1 MVAFA
6 GKDLTNALRGIKH
19 EARSIGGELRAGGAT
34 AIFAVHGVSP
44 IQRYAF
50 QDQVAAALQGYLNSQ
65 EPQHSK
71 LSWKSVVYWPECS
84 KDGPADVEGV
94 RPTALRVYRSDEN
107 DPLKP
112 KGRIYDVY
120 EGYWSPLSKGKT
132 NIASAVRWLLNATF
146 LGTSSTA
153 SIPCTPQKLAFDVS
167 YVVTLLGVA
176 LLLCAGAAAL
186 GWFGWRNLAAVLA
199 AGGGSGL
206 SYSDVLDDPLR
217 NIFRLPIVVY
227 AEFIVDL
234 ILGYVVAQL
243 FVVYNTRR
251 KRLRNTAAVKN
262 DVKQTGHF
270 HKKVE
275 GTQWFHR
282 IVLAILWAAFVIL
295 GVLAWQIPIWFSH
308 SGSEPTRWFVV
319 YVLAIAI
326 AVAILQAA
334 RSIADFAVENVLG
347 DVQIYTT
354 HDQNSAFYGIRQLII
369 ASVGLALKGVL
380 SVAERVTPADESF
393 VEEPKPYYERIHILG
408 HSLGST
414 VAMDVLIL
422 LRQLIQEQTLPDRQ
436 WQRIRSFTTFGTA
449 LEKTRFFFDVRQPT
463 LNAAQDQWGNDV
475 YGRYFTDKIAALALP
490 TNAGGIYWSN
500 YWYQHDIVANAIES
514 YKSSVEVGDDFVY
527 DTSTRRI
534 CHNVPIPHRRPPWAW
549 VHSDY
554 LADEHFWVKVGPILT
569 S

>member
-6 GKDLTNALRGIKH
+6 SKDLTHALRGMH
-19 EARSIGGELRAGGAT
+19 EARRSIGGESHTGGRT

-50 QDQVAAALQGYLNSQ
+50 QDQVAAALQGYLNAQ
-65 EPQHSK
+65 EGQQPK
-71 LSWKSVVYWPECS
+71 LCWKSVVYWPECS

-94 RPTALRVYRSDEN
+94 RPTALRVYRSDED

-153 SIPCTPQKLAFDVS
+153 SIPCTPQKLAFDVT
-167 YVVTLLGVA
+167 YVIALLSAA

-186 GWFGWRNLAAVLA
+186 GWLGWWLLAAKISP
-199 AGGGSGL
+199 GGSLGI
-206 SYSDVLDDPLR
+206 SYPDMLTDPFHS
-217 NIFRLPIVVY
+217 IFRLPVVVY
-227 AEFIVDL
+227 AEFIVDVM
-234 ILGYVVAQL
+234 LGYVLAQL

-251 KRLRNTAAVKN
+251 KRRRNTAAVKN
-262 DVKQTGHF
+262 DAKKTGYF
-270 HKKVE
+270 HEKVE
-275 GTQWFHR
+275 STQWFHR
-282 IVLAILWAAFVIL
+282 VVLAILWAAFLIL
-295 GVLAWQIPIWFSH
+295 GFLAWRIPFWFH
-308 SGSEPTRWFVV
+308 HPGAELTGWFAV
-319 YVLAIAI
+319 YVFAIAV

-380 SVAERVTPADESF
+380 SVVDQTTPVDESF

-414 VAMDVLIL
+414 VSMDVLIL
-422 LRQLIQEQTLPDRQ
+422 LRQLIQEKTLPDLQ

-475 YGRYFTDKIAALALP
+475 YGRYFTDDLAALALP
-490 TNAGGIYWSN
+490 TNAEGIYWSN
-500 YWYQHDIVANAIES
+500 YWYEHDIVSNEIKS
-514 YKSSVEVGDDFVY
+514 YRSSVDVGDDFVY
-527 DTSTRRI
+527 GTSARSI
-534 CHNVPIPHRRPPWAW
+534 CHNERIPHPKPWYAW

-554 LADEHFWVKVGPILT
+554 LSDEHFWVKVGPILT